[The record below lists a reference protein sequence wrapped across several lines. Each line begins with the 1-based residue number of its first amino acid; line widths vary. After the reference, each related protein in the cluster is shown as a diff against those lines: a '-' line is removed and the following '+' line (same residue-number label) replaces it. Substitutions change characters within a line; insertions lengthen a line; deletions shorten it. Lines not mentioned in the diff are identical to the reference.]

1 MFFCCD
7 RAVAFRVLVRTRLSN
22 RAAILSAPFLRG
34 GRSSDHVRGMVSE
47 NFERDCYIDTHA
59 CYFRSW
65 WDWCVDREID
75 PAAAGRTNVSVVAG
89 GDDFV
94 HRDRWLREPTSMV
107 SIASHS
113 DRRPVCRRGVR
124 VCWPE
129 NVQPGNENRAF
140 DFAGGLIR
148 FFRVRLCTRFL
159 PTERRFIARRGIGFE
174 ANHTGKCTGGRCR

>member
-1 MFFCCD
+1 MVFCCD
-7 RAVAFRVLVRTRLSN
+7 RAIAFRVLVRTRVSN

-34 GRSSDHVRGMVSE
+34 GRSSDHVGGMVSE
-47 NFERDCYIDTHA
+47 DFERDCYIDAHA
-59 CYFRSW
+59 CYFRSRL
-65 WDWCVDREID
+65 CRHFGGEID
-75 PAAAGRTNVSVVAG
+75 SSRTNVSVVAG

-94 HRDRWLREPTSMV
+94 HCDRWLRKSTSMV

-124 VCWPE
+124 VCWAE
-129 NVQPGNENRAF
+129 NVQSGNENRAF

-159 PTERRFIARRGIGFE
+159 PTERRSIARRGIGFE
-174 ANHTGKCTGGRCR
+174 TNHTGKCAGGRCR